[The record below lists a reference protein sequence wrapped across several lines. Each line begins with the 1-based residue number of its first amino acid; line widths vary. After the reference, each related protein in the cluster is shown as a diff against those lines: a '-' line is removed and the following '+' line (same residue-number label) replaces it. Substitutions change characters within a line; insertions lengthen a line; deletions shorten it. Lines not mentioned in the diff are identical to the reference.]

1 MTVVLHKV
9 TMGESNGHYK
19 FERSFY
25 FTISDG
31 PLSYFDDVAPDCGQA
46 DVCADRKNCAGL
58 LWRNGIL

>member
-1 MTVVLHKV
+1 
-9 TMGESNGHYK
+9 MGESNGHYK